1 MGDRDI
7 SATGTTK
14 SRVQLTAHNLWD
26 PEEGLEEVVAF
37 GVPDVLA
44 VGVPDVLAVDVPDV
58 PLVVEDGVR
67 AFAGVAPFACAVTV
81 VFTLIGAE
89 ELTARLARKTFKAL
103 NSCPRPVFSSYLLF
117 VQCVPHVVPLGPPE
131 HCLAAPSAEL

>member
-44 VGVPDVLAVDVPDV
+44 VGVPDV
-58 PLVVEDGVR
+58 PLVVEDGVG
-67 AFAGVAPFACAVTV
+67 AFACVAPFACAATV

>member
-37 GVPDVLA
+37 GVPA
-44 VGVPDVLAVDVPDV
+44 VLAVDVPDV